1 MISAYAPDR
10 DRRIADFFKVLTELL
25 ELCKPLV
32 ERAVKEQQQ
41 KEKKR

>member
-1 MISAYAPDR
+1 MTTDYAAER
-10 DRRIADFFKVLTELL
+10 DKRVADFFKVLTELL